1 MCIPL
6 LLLKDNELT
15 ETRIRPMIRSTIRQ
29 GFLQTFGGILLDDVK
44 LISPRMQGTILIT
57 ISKVDCSFFELW
69 CQEKGC
75 LHAQRIKDILLAV
88 CVIHEQIIETRKG
101 KSHTRTVPRTS
112 LIPFPQGI
120 RQHQHSRHRR
130 LFTLQ

>member
-29 GFLQTFGGILLDDVK
+29 DFLQTFGGILLDDVD
-44 LISPRMQGTILIT
+44 LISPWMQGTILLT
-57 ISKVDCSFFELW
+57 VSKVDCPFLELW

-75 LHAQRIKDILLAV
+75 LYAQRIKDILLAV
-88 CVIHEQIIETRKG
+88 CDLSADYRIVQGLITYQNCSKDFPDTFSTRNPAA
-101 KSHTRTVPRTS
+101 SALP
-112 LIPFPQGI
+112 P
-120 RQHQHSRHRR
+120 
-130 LFTLQ
+130 